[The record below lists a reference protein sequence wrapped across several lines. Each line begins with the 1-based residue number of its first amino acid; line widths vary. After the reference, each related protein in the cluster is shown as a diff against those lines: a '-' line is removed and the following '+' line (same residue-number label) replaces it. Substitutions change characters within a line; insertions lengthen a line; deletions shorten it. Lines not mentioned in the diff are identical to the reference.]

1 MAKDKKPTS
10 ATFNWKGTDKKGNK
24 TEGSLKADTP
34 EQAKAKLFAQGI
46 IVSEIKKE
54 STLFKKK
61 PKITPKD
68 IAVLSRQL
76 ATMMGAGV
84 PLVQAFD
91 IIGRGHENPKMQE
104 MILSIKAD
112 IENGTSVADALKK
125 HPEHFDTLFVNLVR
139 AGESAG
145 ILDNLLDKIATYKE
159 KTESIKGKVK
169 KAMVYPAAVIGVAV
183 IITAIIMIFVV
194 PQFKEMFA
202 SFGAELPAFT
212 QLVVAISEIVAAY
225 WWLIGFALFGAVYLF
240 MRARKS
246 STEFRYKTDQIFF
259 KIPVIGNV
267 LDKAALARF
276 SRTTATM
283 FAAGVPLVE
292 ALQSVAGATGTSI
305 YEKIVLDMREE
316 VATGQS
322 LQNAMSQHKRFP
334 HLMNQMVAIGE
345 ESGALDTMLGKVA
358 DFYEEEVDNTVD
370 ALSSLLEPLIMVV
383 IGTIVGGLVIALY
396 LPIFQMGKVVGG

>member
-1 MAKDKKPTS
+1 M
-10 ATFNWKGTDKKGNK
+10 
-24 TEGSLKADTP
+24 
-34 EQAKAKLFAQGI
+34 
-46 IVSEIKKE
+46 
-54 STLFKKK
+54 
-61 PKITPKD
+61 
-68 IAVLSRQL
+68 
-76 ATMMGAGV
+76 
-84 PLVQAFD
+84 
-91 IIGRGHENPKMQE
+91 
-104 MILSIKAD
+104 
-112 IENGTSVADALKK
+112 
-125 HPEHFDTLFVNLVR
+125 
-139 AGESAG
+139 
-145 ILDNLLDKIATYKE
+145 
-159 KTESIKGKVK
+159 
-169 KAMVYPAAVIGVAV
+169 
-183 IITAIIMIFVV
+183 
-194 PQFKEMFA
+194 
-202 SFGAELPAFT
+202 
-212 QLVVAISEIVAAY
+212 VAAY
-225 WWLIGFALFGAVYLF
+225 WWLIGFALFGTGYLF

-292 ALQSVAGATGTSI
+292 ALQSVAGATGTTI
-305 YEKIVLDMREE
+305 YEKIVLDLREE

-322 LQNAMSQHKRFP
+322 LQVAMSKHKRFP

-370 ALSSLLEPLIMVV
+370 SLSSLLEPLIMVV